1 MAKSKPAII
10 KNRKIINRVFLRDVL
25 NNFVIKAP
33 SPREGM
39 ENPPITKAIIL
50 AIGIKMM
57 AGKKMIA

>member
-1 MAKSKPAII
+1 MAKSILTMI
-10 KNRKIINRVFLRDVL
+10 KNTKITNNVFLRDFL

-33 SPREGM
+33 NPREGM

-57 AGKKMIA
+57 AGKKIIA